1 MNTNETPLEEISLLK
16 AVDTILNEIN
26 DSLTR
31 NDDVLETVNEN
42 TDTNFNDAVEYL
54 MGDVIKNFLDECFI
68 KDMIFAVNSVY
79 DNFYEV
85 KSVQITTTPWPV
97 IIPIMHNQARWNND
111 PSEGFPLRHFL
122 L

>member
-42 TDTNFNDAVEYL
+42 ADTNFNDAVEYL
-54 MGDVIKNFLDECFI
+54 MGDVIKIFLDECFI

-79 DNFYEV
+79 DNFYDV

-97 IIPIMHNQARWNND
+97 IIPIMHNQAR
-111 PSEGFPLRHFL
+111 
-122 L
+122 